1 MGQLRSVSSDKE
13 PLEPQYEPVVL
24 RKRSSSAPSPPPLKR
39 VRRKR
44 NSKPPIQVAPLSE
57 YELKRSKNMA
67 ENDEVLRSLG
77 LID

>member
-1 MGQLRSVSSDKE
+1 MLRAQLLRSACGASQTQSH
-13 PLEPQYEPVVL
+13 L
-24 RKRSSSAPSPPPLKR
+24 
-39 VRRKR
+39 
-44 NSKPPIQVAPLSE
+44 PIEVAPLSE